1 MMQKQERM
9 IKMAVTTVTKDN
21 FEAVVLQAEKPVLI
35 DFYATWCG
43 PCRMVSPLVDEIAEE
58 YQNYQIFKVDF
69 NETPE
74 WAQKFGVMGI
84 PTLVVLKQGK
94 VITQNVGALPKN
106 AMLDLLEQAEK

>member
-1 MMQKQERM
+1 
-9 IKMAVTTVTKDN
+9 MAVTTVTKGN

-43 PCRMVSPLVDEIAEE
+43 PCRMVSPLVDEIVEE
-58 YQNYQIFKVDF
+58 YQNYQICKVDVD
-69 NETPE
+69 ESPE
-74 WAQKFGVMGI
+74 LAQKLGVMSI

-106 AMLDLLEQAEK
+106 AILDLLEQAEK

>member
-1 MMQKQERM
+1 
-9 IKMAVTTVTKDN
+9 MAVTTVTKDN

-35 DFYATWCG
+35 DFYAIWCG

-58 YQNYQIFKVDF
+58 YQNYQICKVDVD
-69 NETPE
+69 ESPE
-74 WAQKFGVMGI
+74 LAQKFGVMSI

-106 AMLDLLEQAEK
+106 AILDLLEQAEK